1 MPAEGLQRKEKAL
14 KAMQSELEALK
25 STAQRMVQLEVEL
38 ASSNTH
44 LLAMNQEVERARAA
58 SKRIE

>member
-1 MPAEGLQRKEKAL
+1 MI
-14 KAMQSELEALK
+14 ELEA
-25 STAQRMVQLEVEL
+25 EL
-38 ASSNTH
+38 ASSNSH